1 MTVKEFIE
9 KCIKCY
15 DCETIIK
22 LLQER
27 NVDMNLNEKITDEK
41 MWFISR
47 IVSIDCMKEYRHNLL
62 EISK

>member
-41 MWFISR
+41 M
-47 IVSIDCMKEYRHNLL
+47 
-62 EISK
+62 